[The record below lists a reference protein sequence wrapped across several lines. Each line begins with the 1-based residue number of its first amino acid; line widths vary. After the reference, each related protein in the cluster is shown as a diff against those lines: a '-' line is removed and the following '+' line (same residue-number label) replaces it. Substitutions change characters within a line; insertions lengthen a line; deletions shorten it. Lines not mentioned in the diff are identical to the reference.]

1 MSDAPLIANPLIAGI
16 ELGGTK
22 CVCVL
27 AGGPDHIV
35 DEARVP
41 TTSPGETLPAIEA
54 VLDRWQRDHG
64 FAALGIGSFGPI
76 DVDRTSPTY
85 GSIVT
90 TPKPGWSNTDVAQR
104 LSRRFG
110 VPIGFDTDVAGAA
123 LAEGR
128 WGGAQGL
135 ESFCYVTVGTGVG
148 VGVIS
153 SGRPAKGLGHV
164 EAGHLRVGRAAG
176 DDWAGACVY
185 HGDCVEGLAS
195 GFAVETRT
203 GRRGETIGADDPVW
217 ALVAHAL
224 AGMCHNLVLTA
235 LPQRILI
242 GGSVA
247 NHQPQIMAM
256 VRKRLVESLAGYA
269 QGERIA
275 AEIKS
280 FVTSPA
286 LGDQA
291 GPLGSVALGLGLIS
305 AVQR

>member
-1 MSDAPLIANPLIAGI
+1 MSEAPLIAGI

-27 AGGPDHIV
+27 ATGPDRIV
-35 DEARVP
+35 DEARIP
-41 TTSPGETLPAIEA
+41 TTTPDETLPAIEA
-54 VLDRWQRDHG
+54 VLDGWKRDQD

-76 DVDRTSPTY
+76 DVDRASPSW

-90 TPKPGWSNTDVAQR
+90 TPKPGWSGTDVARR
-104 LSRRFG
+104 LSAH
-110 VPIGFDTDVAGAA
+110 VAAPTAFDTDVAGAA

-128 WGGAQGL
+128 WGGARGL

-153 SGRPAKGLGHV
+153 SGQPVRGLGHV
-164 EAGHLRVGRAAG
+164 EAGHLRIGRVRG
-176 DDWAGACVY
+176 DDWTGACVY

-195 GFAVETRT
+195 GFAVEKRT

-217 ALVAHAL
+217 PLVAHAL
-224 AGMCHNLVLTA
+224 AGLCHNLVLTVV
-235 LPQRILI
+235 PQRILI

-247 NHQPQIMAM
+247 NHQPQVMAM
-256 VRKRLVESLAGYA
+256 IRERLVESLAGYA

-275 AEIKS
+275 GTIET
-280 FVTSPA
+280 FVTAPT

-291 GPLGSVALGLGLIS
+291 GPMGAVALGLGALP
-305 AVQR
+305 

>member
-1 MSDAPLIANPLIAGI
+1 MSEAPLIAGI

-27 AGGPDHIV
+27 ASPPDRIV
-35 DEARVP
+35 DEARIP
-41 TTSPGETLPAIEA
+41 TTRPDETLPAIEA
-54 VLDRWQRDHG
+54 VLDRWTSEHG

-76 DVDRTSPTY
+76 DVDRASPTW
-85 GSIVT
+85 GSIT
-90 TPKPGWSNTDVAQR
+90 STPKPGWAHVDVARRLEQR
-104 LSRRFG
+104 FA
-110 VPIGFDTDVAGAA
+110 VPTAFDTDVAGAA

-135 ESFCYVTVGTGVG
+135 ESFCYITVGTGVG

-153 SGRPAKGLGHV
+153 SGQPARGLGHV

-195 GFAVETRT
+195 GFAVEKRT
-203 GRRGETIGADDPVW
+203 GRRGETIGRDDLVW

-224 AGMCHNLVLTA
+224 AGLCHNLVLTA

-247 NHQPQIMAM
+247 NHQPQVMGLI
-256 VRKRLVESLAGYA
+256 RETLVDSLAGYA
-269 QGERIA
+269 QGERIE
-275 AEIKS
+275 AEIEA
-280 FVTSPA
+280 FVASPA

-291 GPLGSVALGLGLIS
+291 GPLGSIALGLSSL
-305 AVQR
+305 A

>member
-1 MSDAPLIANPLIAGI
+1 MSDTPLIAGI

-27 AGGPDHIV
+27 ASGPERIV
-35 DEARVP
+35 DEARIP
-41 TTSPGETLPAIEA
+41 TTTPEETLPAIEA
-54 VLDRWQRDHG
+54 VLDGWKREHG

-76 DVDRTSPTY
+76 DVDRASPTW

-90 TPKPGWSNTDVAQR
+90 TPKPGWSGTDVAGR
-104 LSRRFG
+104 LAGRFD
-110 VPIGFDTDVAGAA
+110 VPIAFDTDVAGAA

-135 ESFCYVTVGTGVG
+135 ESFCYITVGTGVG

-153 SGRPAKGLGHV
+153 SGRPARGLGHV
-164 EAGHLRVGRAAG
+164 EAGHLRVGRAPG

-195 GFAVETRT
+195 GFAVEKRT

-224 AGMCHNLVLTA
+224 AGLCHNLVLTVV
-235 LPQRILI
+235 PRRILI

-247 NHQPQIMAM
+247 NHQPQVLGMI
-256 VRKRLVESLAGYA
+256 RERLVESLAGYA
-269 QGERIA
+269 QGEGIA
-275 AEIKS
+275 GEIER

-291 GPLGSVALGLGLIS
+291 GPLGSIALGLEAL
-305 AVQR
+305 AA

>member
-1 MSDAPLIANPLIAGI
+1 VSATPPIAGI

-27 AGGPDHIV
+27 AHGPD
-35 DEARVP
+35 RVLAETRIP
-41 TTSPGETLPAIEA
+41 TMTPQETLPAIEA
-54 VLDRWQRDHG
+54 VLADWQRDYG

-76 DVDRTSPTY
+76 DVDRSSPTY
-85 GSIVT
+85 GAIT
-90 TPKPGWSNTDVAQR
+90 ATPKPGWSHVDVAQR
-104 LSRRFG
+104 LIRRFG
-110 VPIGFDTDVAGAA
+110 VPTGFDTDVAGAA

-135 ESFCYVTVGTGVG
+135 ESFCYITVGTGVG

-153 SGRPAKGLGHV
+153 SGQPARGLGHV
-164 EAGHLRVGRAAG
+164 EAGHLRIGRAKG

-195 GFAVETRT
+195 GFAVEKRT

-217 ALVAHAL
+217 VLVAQAL
-224 AGMCHNLVLTA
+224 AGLCHNLVLTA

-247 NHQPQIMAM
+247 NHQPQIMGM
-256 VRKRLVESLAGYA
+256 IRVRLVASLAGYA
-269 QGERIA
+269 QAERIA
-275 AEIKS
+275 AEIDS

-291 GPLGSVALGLGLIS
+291 GPMGAIALGMAALSSSSRGE
-305 AVQR
+305 RG

>member
-1 MSDAPLIANPLIAGI
+1 MLFRS
-16 ELGGTK
+16 
-22 CVCVL
+22 
-27 AGGPDHIV
+27 
-35 DEARVP
+35 
-41 TTSPGETLPAIEA
+41 
-54 VLDRWQRDHG
+54 
-64 FAALGIGSFGPI
+64 
-76 DVDRTSPTY
+76 
-85 GSIVT
+85 
-90 TPKPGWSNTDVAQR
+90 QR
-104 LSRRFG
+104 LGRRFG
-110 VPIGFDTDVAGAA
+110 VPTGFDTDVAGAA

-153 SGRPAKGLGHV
+153 SGQPARGLGHV

-195 GFAVETRT
+195 GFAVEKRT

-224 AGMCHNLVLTA
+224 AGLCHNLVLTA

-247 NHQPQIMAM
+247 NRQPQIMGM
-256 VRKRLVESLAGYA
+256 IRERLVESLAGYA

-275 AEIKS
+275 AEIES

-291 GPLGSVALGLGLIS
+291 GPMGAIALGIS
-305 AVQR
+305 A

>member
-1 MSDAPLIANPLIAGI
+1 MTDAPLIAGI

-27 AGGPDHIV
+27 ASGPDRIV
-35 DEARVP
+35 DEARIP
-41 TTSPGETLPAIEA
+41 TTTPGETLPAIEA
-54 VLDRWQRDHG
+54 VLDGWQRGRG

-76 DVDRTSPTY
+76 DVDRASPTW

-90 TPKPGWSNTDVAQR
+90 TPKPGWSGTDVARR
-104 LSRRFG
+104 LTERFG
-110 VPIGFDTDVAGAA
+110 VPAGFDTDVAGAA
-123 LAEGR
+123 LAEGQ

-153 SGRPAKGLGHV
+153 SGQPARGLGHV
-164 EAGHLRVGRAAG
+164 EAGHLRVGRVVG

-195 GFAVETRT
+195 GFAVEKRT

-247 NHQPQIMAM
+247 NHQPQVMGMI
-256 VRKRLVESLAGYA
+256 RRRLVESLAGYA

-275 AEIKS
+275 GEIEA
-280 FVTSPA
+280 FVTSPS
-286 LGDQA
+286 LGDHA
-291 GPLGSVALGLGLIS
+291 GPLGSIALGLNAL
-305 AVQR
+305 AA

>member
-1 MSDAPLIANPLIAGI
+1 VSAAPLIAGI

-22 CVCVL
+22 CICVL
-27 AGGPDHIV
+27 ATGPDDIV
-35 DEARVP
+35 AEARVP
-41 TTSPGETLPAIEA
+41 TTSPEETLPAIEA
-54 VLDRWQRDHG
+54 VLDGWHRDHG

-76 DVDRTSPTY
+76 EVDRASPRW
-85 GSIVT
+85 GSIT
-90 TPKPGWSNTDVAQR
+90 ATPKPGWSHVDVARR
-104 LSRRFG
+104 LIRRFD
-110 VPIGFDTDVAGAA
+110 VPAAFDTDVAGAA

-128 WGGAQGL
+128 WGGARGL

-153 SGRPAKGLGHV
+153 SGQPARGLGHV
-164 EAGHLRVGRAAG
+164 EAGHLRVARAPG

-195 GFAVETRT
+195 GFAVEKRT

-217 ALVAHAL
+217 PLAAHAL
-224 AGMCHNLVLTA
+224 AGLCHNLVLTA

-247 NHQPQIMAM
+247 NHQPQIMDM
-256 VRKRLVESLAGYA
+256 IRTRLVESLAGYG
-269 QGERIA
+269 QGPRIA
-275 AEIKS
+275 EEIAD

-291 GPLGSVALGLGLIS
+291 GPMGAIALGLGALY
-305 AVQR
+305 

>member
-1 MSDAPLIANPLIAGI
+1 VSDAPLIAGI

-22 CVCVL
+22 CICVL
-27 AGGPDHIV
+27 ARGPDAIV
-35 DEARVP
+35 AEARVP
-41 TTSPGETLPAIEA
+41 TTRPDETLPAIEA
-54 VLDRWQRDHG
+54 VLDGWQRDHG

-76 DVDRTSPTY
+76 EVDRASPHW
-85 GSIVT
+85 GSIT
-90 TPKPGWSNTDVAQR
+90 ATPKPGWSHTDVAQR
-104 LSRRFG
+104 LVRRFG
-110 VPIGFDTDVAGAA
+110 VPVAFDTDVAGAA

-128 WGGAQGL
+128 WGAARGL
-135 ESFCYVTVGTGVG
+135 ASFCYVTVGTGVG

-153 SGRPAKGLGHV
+153 SGQPARGLGHV
-164 EAGHLRVGRAAG
+164 EAGHLRVARAPG

-195 GFAVETRT
+195 GFAVEKRT

-217 ALVAHAL
+217 PLVAHAL

-256 VRKRLVESLAGYA
+256 IRSRLVESLAGYG
-269 QGERIA
+269 QGPRIA
-275 AEIKS
+275 AEIAD
-280 FVTSPA
+280 FVMSPA

-291 GPLGSVALGLGLIS
+291 GPMGAIALGSAALN
-305 AVQR
+305 